1 MWDGDNRSIS
11 NVRKREAAFTEKR
24 QENRRRIGKTSKR
37 RDSEDATGDDRLW
50 GR

>member
-1 MWDGDNRSIS
+1 MN
-11 NVRKREAAFTEKR
+11 TMEKR
-24 QENRRRIGKTSKR
+24 QENRRRIGKTSKK